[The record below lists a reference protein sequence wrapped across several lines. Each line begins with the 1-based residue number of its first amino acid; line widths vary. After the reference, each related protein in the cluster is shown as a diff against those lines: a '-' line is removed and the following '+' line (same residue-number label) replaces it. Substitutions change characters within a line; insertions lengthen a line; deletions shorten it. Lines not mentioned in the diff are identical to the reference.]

1 MTFTL
6 GQTGHLGAAV
16 TCIQMNK
23 LIKALLK
30 GTGQSL
36 RYVILGI
43 ALNLAS
49 ISISTA
55 LCAMPGLLL
64 AAPVAML
71 ISATALFPLGYLGST
86 RFVYRVKTSASNL
99 RRYAVVY
106 FTSLALFEAI
116 ALVLSLSTSLPEAL
130 IPLFAS
136 AIGFS
141 VSMAANTLWSFSK
154 KKV

>member
-1 MTFTL
+1 
-6 GQTGHLGAAV
+6 
-16 TCIQMNK
+16 MNK

-43 ALNLAS
+43 GLNLAS

-55 LCAMPGLLL
+55 LCAIEALQF
-64 AAPVAML
+64 AAPIAMF
-71 ISATALFPLGYLGST
+71 ISATALFPVGYLGST
-86 RFVYRVKTSASNL
+86 RFVYQVQASPSSL

-106 FTSLALFEAI
+106 FSSLALFEAI
-116 ALVLSLSTSLPEAL
+116 ALVLSISTSLPEAL
-130 IPLFAS
+130 IPLLAS

-154 KKV
+154 KKL